1 MPPSN
6 DKPPTNAKASV
17 LIVDN
22 TPANIQVLAEAL
34 ASDYRVRVA
43 SQGTK
48 ALEIACSADPPD
60 LILLDVM
67 MPEMDGYQVCQQ
79 LKADERTSSIPIIF
93 VTAKSGIEDETYGL
107 NLGAVDY
114 INKPFHLPVVRAR
127 VKAHINLKLKTDLLE
142 NLVQIDG
149 LTYIPNR
156 RRFDQVFAQEWARM
170 GRDQQPLALAMIDV
184 DHFKAYN
191 DHYGHGAGDDCLRQ
205 VAAALQRS
213 LQRPADL
220 AARYGGEEFVLLLP
234 NTDGP
239 GACTIAER
247 ARCAVAAADLPHAH
261 SPTAGHVTVSIGIA
275 AMDVPDGDPQRLLA
289 AADQALYQ
297 AKREGRDR
305 CCTAHSPS

>member
-1 MPPSN
+1 M
-6 DKPPTNAKASV
+6 NAKASV

-34 ASDYRVRVA
+34 TADYRVRVA
-43 SQGTK
+43 SQGAK
-48 ALEIACSADPPD
+48 ALEIARSTDPPD

-79 LKADERTSSIPIIF
+79 LKADERTNGIPVIF
-93 VTAKSGIEDETYGL
+93 VTAKSGIEDEAHGRD
-107 NLGAVDY
+107 LGTVDY

-142 NLVQIDG
+142 NLAQIDG

-156 RRFDQVFAQEWARM
+156 RRFDQLFAQEWARM
-170 GRDQQPLALAMIDV
+170 GRENKPLALSMIDV

-205 VAAALQRS
+205 VAAALQRT

-220 AARYGGEEFVLLLP
+220 AARYGGEELVLVLP
-234 NTDGP
+234 NTNGP

-247 ARCAVAAADLPHAH
+247 ARLEIAAAGLAHAY
-261 SPTAGHVTVSIGIA
+261 SPTADHITVSIGVA
-275 AMDVPDGDPQRLLA
+275 AAEVPAGDPQRLLA

-297 AKREGRDR
+297 AKRDGRNR
-305 CCTAHSPS
+305 CCTAPCPG